1 VNPRVS
7 RRRER
12 ISFLL
17 SSAAVALGTVNVL
30 GLDSERV
37 GLAAALASW
46 VLGTA
51 VLFALVLWGT
61 ALWRRKTGG

>member
-1 VNPRVS
+1 MNPRVS